1 MNTGGIEM
9 NIIVIGAG
17 KVGFSMAQLL
27 SDEGNDVVII
37 EQSQE
42 RQQLLEEA
50 LDVQVIYGSG
60 SSTSVLEAA
69 GVHKADMLIAVTE
82 HDELNMIACLLAKK
96 YGVKTTVARVR
107 NPEYLEVKGFSLNET
122 LGIDLFINPE
132 RVTAKEIYKIVQNP
146 EALSVEYYAEGKV
159 QLIELEVDEDSR
171 IKGKKLKE
179 LDSSIPYNIVAI
191 VRDRKM
197 LVPSGDDVFRVED
210 RVNILARTMDMPEV
224 EKVLGFHSRKIEH
237 VTILGGGRTGCYL
250 AQMLEASRTGVD
262 IKIIEKDLSRARQIA
277 QKLKHTLVIHGDG
290 GDYEMLEEE
299 NIGHSDMFVAVT
311 DDDKV
316 NLLCCLIAQNLGV
329 KKTICQIKRTDV
341 MPLVE
346 QIGIDA
352 IVSPR
357 MITAGAILKYIRS
370 GDIISVTLFGEERA
384 EMLELLAQ
392 PGAVAI
398 NKTLKSLDI
407 PNGSVIGAVVR
418 GDRVIIPDG
427 NFVIDRHDRLMVF
440 ALPKSIH
447 KVERLFLNGGRK

>member
-1 MNTGGIEM
+1 
-9 NIIVIGAG
+9 
-17 KVGFSMAQLL
+17 MAQLL

-37 EQSQE
+37 EQSPE

-69 GVHKADMLIAVTE
+69 GVRSADMLIAVTE
-82 HDELNMIACLLAKK
+82 YDELNMIACLLAKK
-96 YGVKTTVARVR
+96 YGIKTTVARVR

-132 RVTAKEIYKIVQNP
+132 RVTAKEIYKIVKNP
-146 EALSVEYYAEGKV
+146 EALSVEYYADGKV
-159 QLIELEVDEDSR
+159 QLNELEIDEASHL
-171 IKGKKLKE
+171 KGKKLKE
-179 LDSSIPYNIVAI
+179 LNSTIPYNIVAI

-197 LVPSGDDVFRVED
+197 LMPSGDDVLQEED
-210 RVNILARTMDMPEV
+210 RINIMARTADMPEV
-224 EKVLGFHSRKIEH
+224 EKVMGFHSRKIEH

-250 AQMLEASRTGVD
+250 AQMLEASRAGIN
-262 IKIIEKDLSRARQIA
+262 IKIIERDLSRARQIA
-277 QKLKHTLVIHGDG
+277 QKLKNTMVIHGDG

-352 IVSPR
+352 VVSPR
-357 MITAGAILKYIRS
+357 IITAGAILKYIRS

-392 PGAVAI
+392 PGAVAV
-398 NKTLKSLDI
+398 NKTLKSLDM
-407 PNGSVIGAVVR
+407 PNGALIGAVMR
-418 GDRVIIPDG
+418 QDRVIIPDG
-427 NFVIDRHDRLMVF
+427 NFIINPHDRLMVF
-440 ALPKSIH
+440 ALPRNIH
-447 KVERLFLNGGRK
+447 KVEKLFRNGGRK

>member
-1 MNTGGIEM
+1 MNV
-9 NIIVIGAG
+9 IVIGAG

-27 SDEGNDVVII
+27 SDEGNDVVVI

-60 SSTSVLEAA
+60 SSTSALEAA

-82 HDELNMIACLLAKK
+82 YDELNMIACLLAKK

-146 EALSVEYYAEGKV
+146 EALSVDYYAEGKV

-191 VRDRKM
+191 VRDRKI
-197 LVPSGDDVFRVED
+197 LVPSGDDVFRVAD
-210 RVNILARTMDMPEV
+210 RVNILARTTDMPEV
-224 EKVLGFHSRKIEH
+224 EKALGFHSRKIEH

>member
-1 MNTGGIEM
+1 MNV
-9 NIIVIGAG
+9 IIIGAG

-42 RQQLLEEA
+42 RLQLLEDA
-50 LDVQVIYGSG
+50 LDVQAVLGSG

-69 GVHKADMLIAVTE
+69 GIRNADMMIAVTE
-82 HDELNMIACLLAKK
+82 YDELNMIACLLAKK

-107 NPEYLEVKGFSLNET
+107 NPEYLEVKGFSLNES

-132 RVTAKEIYKIVQNP
+132 RVTAKEIYKIIKNP
-146 EALSVEYYAEGKV
+146 EALSVEYYANGKV
-159 QLIELEVDEDSR
+159 QLIELEIEENSP
-171 IKGKKLKE
+171 IKGKRIKE
-179 LDSSIPYNIVAI
+179 LNISIPYNIVAI

-197 LVPSGDDVFRVED
+197 LVPSGDDILRADD
-210 RVNILARTMDMPEV
+210 RINIIARTAEMPEV
-224 EKVLGFHSRKIEH
+224 EKALGFHSRKIEH

-250 AQMLEASRTGVD
+250 AQMLESSRTGIE
-262 IKIIEKDLSRARQIA
+262 IKIIEKDLLRARQIA
-277 QKLKHTLVIHGDG
+277 QKLKHSLVIHGDG
-290 GDYEMLEEE
+290 GDYEILEEE

-329 KKTICQIKRTDV
+329 KKTACQIKRTDV

-357 MITAGAILKYIRS
+357 LITAGAILKYIRT
-370 GDIISVTLFGEERA
+370 GDIISVTLVGEERA

-398 NKTLKSLDI
+398 GKNLKNLDT
-407 PNGSVIGAVVR
+407 PSGSVIGAVMR
-418 GDRVIIPDG
+418 EDRVIIPDG
-427 NFVIDRHDRLMVF
+427 NFIINPHDQLMIF

-447 KVERLFLNGGRK
+447 KIEKLFLNGGRK

>member
-1 MNTGGIEM
+1 M

-191 VRDRKM
+191 VRDRKI

-407 PNGSVIGAVVR
+407 PSGSVIGAVVR

>member
-1 MNTGGIEM
+1 MNV
-9 NIIVIGAG
+9 IVIGAG

-42 RQQLLEEA
+42 RKQLLEDT
-50 LDVQVIYGSG
+50 LDVQVVYGSG
-60 SSTSVLEAA
+60 SSTSVLEDA
-69 GVHKADMLIAVTE
+69 GVRSADMLIAVTE
-82 HDELNMIACLLAKK
+82 YDELNMIACLLAKK

-122 LGIDLFINPE
+122 LGINLFINPE
-132 RVTAKEIYKIVQNP
+132 RVTAKEIYKIVKNP
-146 EALSVEYYAEGKV
+146 EALSVEYYADGKV
-159 QLIELEVDEDSR
+159 QLIELEIDDDSP

-179 LDSSIPYNIVAI
+179 LDSSTPFNIVAI
-191 VRDRKM
+191 ARDHKM
-197 LVPSGDDVFRVED
+197 LVPSGEDIFRTQD
-210 RVNILARTMDMPEV
+210 RINIIARISDIPEV
-224 EKVLGFHSRKIEH
+224 EKALGFHSRKIEH

-250 AQMLEASRTGVD
+250 AQMLEASRPLIG

-290 GDYEMLEEE
+290 GDYEVLDQE

-329 KKTICQIKRTDV
+329 KKTACQIKRTDV

-357 MITAGAILKYIRS
+357 LITAGAILKYIRS
-370 GDIISVTLFGEERA
+370 GDIISITLVGEERA
-384 EMLELLAQ
+384 EMLELMVQ
-392 PGAVAI
+392 PGGAAASG
-398 NKTLKSLDI
+398 KKLKNLNI
-407 PNGSVIGAVVR
+407 PNGSVIGAVMR
-418 GDRVIIPDG
+418 EDRVIIPDG
-427 NFVIDRHDRLMVF
+427 NFIINPYDRLMVF

-447 KVERLFLNGGRK
+447 KIEKLFLNGGHK